1 MTGLKLAGAMV
12 LAPLWASTLQAQE
25 IDPDPRFWIEGG
37 VYLPRA
43 ETELSLSLPDR
54 DNGTTIS
61 LEDDLG
67 FRTKARSFDAT
78 LGAKLDDDFYIEASL
93 FDIDR
98 TTTASLA
105 APITV
110 EDATYALGARVES
123 RFASDIARLS
133 VGYRIVAKDKW
144 DLAVLLGAHITRFDF
159 EIEGAASVNGQTATT
174 LRRSRDVLAPL
185 PTIGVQAQYRPAKWL
200 QLRGRA
206 DYFELQVGKY
216 DGRLTNLE
224 ASATVAVTKRL
235 GIGAAWRSTD
245 YRLGIDDERY
255 KADVAY
261 LLDGVRLFAR
271 LTL

>member
-1 MTGLKLAGAMV
+1 MLAALCAGTV
-12 LAPLWASTLQAQE
+12 QAQE
-25 IDPDPRFWIEGG
+25 IDPDPRFWLEGG

-54 DNGTTIS
+54 DDGTTVS

-67 FRTKARSFDAT
+67 FRTRARSFDAT
-78 LGAKLDDDFYIEASL
+78 LGAKLDDDFYLEASL

-123 RFASDIARLS
+123 RFASDIFRLS
-133 VGYRIVAKDKW
+133 AGYRIVARTDW
-144 DLAVLLGAHITRFDF
+144 DLAMLLGAHVTRFDF

-200 QLRGRA
+200 QLRARA

-224 ASATVAVTKRL
+224 ASATLAVTGRF
-235 GIGAAWRSTD
+235 GIGAAWRSTE
-245 YRLGIDDERY
+245 YRLGVDDEDYAAR
-255 KADVAY
+255 VAY